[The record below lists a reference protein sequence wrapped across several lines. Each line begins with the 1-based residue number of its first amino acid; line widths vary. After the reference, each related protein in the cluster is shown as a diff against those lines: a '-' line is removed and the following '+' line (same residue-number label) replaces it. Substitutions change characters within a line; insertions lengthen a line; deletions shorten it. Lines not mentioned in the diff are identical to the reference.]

1 MTTIAPGVQV
11 PVAANLTAREAAQ
24 NVMRRIQGYGRNR
37 CVVFVDRAGG
47 LRVRQAHNKIPESF
61 QPVKVIGMFTGSTPF
76 ESLVVSCL
84 DYGLRITRKQD

>member
-1 MTTIAPGVQV
+1 MNPIAPGVQV
-11 PVAANLTAREAAQ
+11 PQADSLTAMEAAQ

-47 LRVRQAHNKIPESF
+47 LRVRQAHITIPESF
-61 QPVKVIGMFTGSTPF
+61 QPIQIIGMFTGSTPF

-84 DYGLRITRKQD
+84 SHGLRASRK